1 MTLETV
7 GIGLLAIVVG
17 WSIGGLVNWAADV
30 LPGVQPGVRPDF
42 SALRRARVH
51 YWVLGWYW
59 RRQGVCPHCEQTLGR
74 RHPTVNLIAIGL
86 ALLMALQWGW
96 TLETAV
102 GWLYAFFFIAV
113 TVIDLEH
120 HRVLNVMM
128 APAAVVVAAISLL
141 PISPDPLRM
150 VLGGVVGLGL
160 FLLLAIIGRGALGLG
175 DVKLAGVIGMM
186 VGYPSVLT
194 ALMVGAILGGVGAAA
209 MLIMRKATR
218 KTKIAYAPYL
228 VLGALLTLLGWV

>member
-1 MTLETV
+1 
-7 GIGLLAIVVG
+7 
-17 WSIGGLVNWAADV
+17 
-30 LPGVQPGVRPDF
+30 
-42 SALRRARVH
+42 
-51 YWVLGWYW
+51 
-59 RRQGVCPHCEQTLGR
+59 
-74 RHPTVNLIAIGL
+74 
-86 ALLMALQWGW
+86 
-96 TLETAV
+96 
-102 GWLYAFFFIAV
+102 
-113 TVIDLEH
+113 
-120 HRVLNVMM
+120 
-128 APAAVVVAAISLL
+128 
-141 PISPDPLRM
+141 
-150 VLGGVVGLGL
+150 LGGVVGLGL